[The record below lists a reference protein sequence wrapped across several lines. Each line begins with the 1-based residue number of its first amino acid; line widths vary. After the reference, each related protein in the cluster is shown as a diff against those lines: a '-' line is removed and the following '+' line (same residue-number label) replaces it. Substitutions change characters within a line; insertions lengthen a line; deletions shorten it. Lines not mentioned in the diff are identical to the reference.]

1 MAKENIEKVSKPAT
15 KKHEARLKKENRQKK
30 IMITVVVVIL
40 AVVVLLI
47 GYGLLDNLVIKSR
60 KPVAK
65 VDSTTITVDQFTKRV
80 QYERLSYVETFTSYS
95 ASGYA
100 MFFQSQ
106 LLEMQN
112 ALDDYIQFG
121 SDVLDKMINEAV
133 VEEKAK
139 ELGITITDEDINKEL
154 ERGFGFFPSGTP
166 TPEPTYV
173 FKPTSTLS
181 VEQLAIITITPT
193 PSPEPTETPEPT
205 ATVGPTEIADT
216 ATPTAE
222 VATTPTSV
230 PTATAIPLTPTAY
243 TQEGFESLYDT
254 MLTNINSQFTYTEAD
269 FREYVKGLLLNQ
281 KVYDYVNKDLSRE
294 QDMVWARHILVST
307 EEEAT
312 AVLDRINAG
321 EDFGTI
327 AAEVSLDTSNNTSG
341 GDLGWFSKGQMV
353 EPFETAAFSLDIGEI
368 SESVQTDYGYHI
380 IQVLGHEVRE
390 LTDDQLDTLKSQNF
404 SQFIEDA
411 KAEMTIK
418 KFDVWASVI
427 PSTPAIADEYRITS
441 TQ

>member
-1 MAKENIEKVSKPAT
+1 
-15 KKHEARLKKENRQKK
+15 
-30 IMITVVVVIL
+30 
-40 AVVVLLI
+40 
-47 GYGLLDNLVIKSR
+47 
-60 KPVAK
+60 
-65 VDSTTITVDQFTKRV
+65 
-80 QYERLSYVETFTSYS
+80 VETFTSYS

-100 MFFQSQ
+100 MFFESQ

-121 SDVLDKMINEAV
+121 SDILDKMINEVV

-139 ELGITITDEDINKEL
+139 ELGITITEEDIDKEL
-154 ERGFGFFPSGTP
+154 ERGFGFYPSGTP
-166 TPEPTYV
+166 TPEPTFA

-230 PTATAIPLTPTAY
+230 PTATAIPPTPTAY
-243 TQEGFESLYDT
+243 TQEGFKSLYDT
-254 MLTNINSQFTYTEAD
+254 MLSNINSQFTYTEAD

-281 KVYDYVNKDLSRE
+281 KVYDYVNQAVSRE
-294 QDMVWARHILVST
+294 QEMVWARHILVST

-312 AVLDRINAG
+312 AVLDRLATG

-353 EPFETAAFSLDIGEI
+353 EPFETVAFTLKVGEI
-368 SESVQTDYGYHI
+368 SEPVQTDYGYHI

-418 KFDVWASVI
+418 KFDVWASVV

-441 TQ
+441 TE